1 MAKVN
6 KYYAVR
12 KGSVP
17 GIYRS
22 WDECKV
28 SIEGFPRPEF
38 KSFSTLE
45 EAEAFM
51 EGRSVQTVHNIA
63 DPDSVIAYAD
73 GSFSPYKNQA
83 GYGAIVITQDG
94 EEELFGVAKIHNE
107 SYPELRQI
115 VGELV
120 AVMEVVKYCLK
131 RGYTKITIYYDYI
144 GIAHWAQGTWSAN
157 NIASQTYQQFMS
169 NCGINV
175 EFIKVPAHTNNVY
188 NDKAD
193 QAAKKGLGLIQ
204 TMKFKA

>member
-22 WDECKV
+22 WDECKY
-28 SIEGFPRPEF
+28 SISGFPNPEF

-51 EGRSVQTVHNIA
+51 EGRSMTITHVIDN
-63 DPDSVIAYAD
+63 PDHVIAYTD
-73 GSFSPYKNQA
+73 GSFSPYKNEA
-83 GYGAIVITQDG
+83 GYGVIIITQDG
-94 EEELFGVAKIHNE
+94 EDELFGIARINNE
-107 SYPELRQI
+107 PYPELRQI

-120 AVMEVVKYCLK
+120 AVMEVVKYCRS
-131 RGYTKITIYYDYI
+131 RGYTKVTIYYDYI
-144 GIAHWAQGTWSAN
+144 GVAHWAQGSWSAN
-157 NIASQTYQQFMS
+157 NIASQTYQKFMM
-169 NCGINV
+169 NCDISV
-175 EFIKVPAHTNNVY
+175 DFIKVPAHTNNVY
-188 NDKAD
+188 NEKAD